1 MSAVKNIPDGWV
13 ETTLGEIAYTNQ
25 NCIDRNYNFKE
36 ISYLDTGSITE
47 GVIDSYQV
55 MNYNESPSRAKRLV
69 KDGDI
74 VYSSVRP
81 NLKHYGYIRNPQ
93 NNLVVSTGFVVVSSK
108 ANQNSKFI
116 YYWLTQNSNTNY
128 LHQLAEQ
135 STSTYPSIKP
145 TDLENL
151 KIVLPINIDEQKS
164 IAAILT
170 AFDDK
175 IELLQAQNKTLEET
189 AQTIFKEWFGKYQIG
204 DKLPEGWREGKLGEV
219 TIHVKDNI
227 KPFDNP
233 EKQYVHFSLPSYDD
247 GLKPV
252 VEKGNMIKSN
262 KYAVVSDSFLVSK
275 LNPFTPRIWTIY
287 ESEENYICS
296 TEFQVVKPISELYFT
311 IIHCFLNSDDFTKE
325 LSQKIKGTSSSHQ
338 RVNPQDIFDVK
349 LIIPNNTDLV
359 KFDECLKPILQKKN
373 INHTQIQ
380 TLTQTRDELLPK
392 LMSGEIRVNEFNQ

>member
-1 MSAVKNIPDGWV
+1 MSSVNTIPEGWM
-13 ETTLGEIAYTNQ
+13 ETTLNDVVSILGDGLHGTPQYSDDEGDYYFINGNNLTSGRVEIKSETKKCSADEYKKYKKNLNDRTILVSINGTLG
-25 NCIDRNYNFKE
+25 NFAFYNNEKCILGKSACYFNIKE
-36 ISYLDTGSITE
+36 SI
-47 GVIDSYQV
+47 D
-55 MNYNESPSRAKRLV
+55 KRY
-69 KDGDI
+69 I
-74 VYSSVRP
+74 
-81 NLKHYGYIRNPQ
+81 GYIVQDQYFQKYIERLAGGTTIKN
-93 NNLVVSTGFVVVSSK
+93 VSLKTMREFP
-108 ANQNSKFI
+108 FI
-116 YYWLTQNSNTNY
+116 I
-128 LHQLAEQ
+128 
-135 STSTYPSIKP
+135 PK
-145 TDLENL
+145 DLN
-151 KIVLPINIDEQKS
+151 EQKS

-189 AQTIFKEWFGKYQIG
+189 AQTIFKECFGKYQFG
-204 DKLPEGWREGKLGEV
+204 DELPEGWREGKLGEV

-392 LMSGEIRVNEFNQ
+392 LMSGEIRVNEFK